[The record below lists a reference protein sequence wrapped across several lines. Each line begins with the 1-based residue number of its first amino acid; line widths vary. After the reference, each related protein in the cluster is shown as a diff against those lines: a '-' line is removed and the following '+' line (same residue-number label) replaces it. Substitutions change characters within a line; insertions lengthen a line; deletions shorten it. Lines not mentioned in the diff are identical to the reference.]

1 MRTWHVVFEEIALFR
16 RFLKITSNLKIA
28 VWNPIGAPFGKF
40 VWTSSYFWLRWLKMM
55 LLWWICLVVVSKL
68 VSTTRWKA
76 YILRLYR
83 KGWGLAV
90 YFAPPS
96 VYCYWALSSA
106 LLCYHFASPVYI
118 IGPSLTPIALLPPGL
133 SWIPYFGNCLPFLA
147 FVIVFLYLPL

>member
-1 MRTWHVVFEEIALFR
+1 
-16 RFLKITSNLKIA
+16 
-28 VWNPIGAPFGKF
+28 
-40 VWTSSYFWLRWLKMM
+40 MM
-55 LLWWICLVVVSKL
+55 MLWWICWVVVSKL

-118 IGPSLTPIALLPPGL
+118 IGPSLTPIALLPPRIELDSIFWELFTISSLCHCLLILAIIAYIYGL
-133 SWIPYFGNCLPFLA
+133 WYLVLKMMMMTMMVMVMVMMWQWFLWWLWCSA
-147 FVIVFLYLPL
+147 SPLATLTCGLN

>member
-1 MRTWHVVFEEIALFR
+1 MRTRHVVFEEIALFR

-28 VWNPIGAPFGKF
+28 VWNPIRAPFGKF

-55 LLWWICLVVVSKL
+55 MLWWICWVVVSKL

-90 YFAPPS
+90 YFAPP
-96 VYCYWALSSA
+96 VYIVIEP
-106 LLCYHFASPVYI
+106 SPVPSCVI
-118 IGPSLTPIALLPPGL
+118 ILPPQCIFPSPRSLYCPPGL

>member
-1 MRTWHVVFEEIALFR
+1 
-16 RFLKITSNLKIA
+16 
-28 VWNPIGAPFGKF
+28 
-40 VWTSSYFWLRWLKMM
+40 MM
-55 LLWWICLVVVSKL
+55 LWWICWIKVSKL

-118 IGPSLTPIALLPPGL
+118 SLTPIALLPPRIELDSIFWELFTISSLCHCVLILTIIAYIFHLYVRMMVVMVMVTVMVMVMMWQWFLWWLWCSASALATLTCGL
-133 SWIPYFGNCLPFLA
+133 N
-147 FVIVFLYLPL
+147 